1 MTTYNISETAK
12 KNLIIFLDELNELLR
27 NHNLNI
33 QFMDGALF
41 SKTSGYIGQLEDNR
55 DQVVISDGLDD
66 SFSSSKIIPKD

>member
-1 MTTYNISETAK
+1 VTTYNISETAK